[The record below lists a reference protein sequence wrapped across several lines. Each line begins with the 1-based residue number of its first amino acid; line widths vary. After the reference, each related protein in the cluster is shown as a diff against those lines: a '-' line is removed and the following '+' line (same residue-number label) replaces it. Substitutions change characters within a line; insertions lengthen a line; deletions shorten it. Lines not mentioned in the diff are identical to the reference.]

1 MLNGAG
7 DVFSQRKGAN
17 PASDWIFNTGRQRR
31 AAVVGSPRLFS
42 VAGGSLNSQDT
53 LPEALDLDGTPILSA
68 LREFGIVFTH
78 HSLSSPG
85 AAQGAS
91 GAGDAKGSG
100 AANGSAGAEAAT
112 EAGAANGSAGTGRV
126 AAGAAGA
133 GAANGSAGTE
143 AATEAGRVAAG
154 AGAAN
159 GSAGAEAAT
168 GAAV

>member
-100 AANGSAGAEAAT
+100 AGKGAAAAGAVAAKRSVRAERGAGAGRVAAGTGAANGSAGAEAAT
-112 EAGAANGSAGTGRV
+112 EA
-126 AAGAAGA
+126 
-133 GAANGSAGTE
+133 
-143 AATEAGRVAAG
+143 
-154 AGAAN
+154 
-159 GSAGAEAAT
+159 
-168 GAAV
+168 AV